1 MALQVIDHL
10 HRQRT
15 AMLNIQALVLV
26 IAYYLETGSDI
37 RGWFQQ
43 PGSQASRQT
52 WVGFVIGPGF
62 LPRDYPTIAAS
73 LGIGM
78 WRESLSRY
86 KDQVAIA
93 LIAEQHCTRG

>member
-1 MALQVIDHL
+1 MTYEVGF
-10 HRQRT
+10 
-15 AMLNIQALVLV
+15 NN
-26 IAYYLETGSDI
+26 LEVKPTV
-37 RGWFQQ
+37 RF
-43 PGSQASRQT
+43 

-93 LIAEQHCTRG
+93 LIAEQHYTRG